1 MVGRGTASVGGEI
14 GRLVEDE
21 RLVRGVPGSSK
32 PENDCTKMRDGSKK
46 YA

>member
-1 MVGRGTASVGGEI
+1 MVGRGTVNVGREI
-14 GRLVEDE
+14 RRLLEDE
-21 RLVRGVPGSSK
+21 RLVRGVSGSSK